1 MKFGIIEFLTLIGA
15 LGFFIYGM
23 KVMSDGIQKV
33 AGSKMRSILS
43 KMTSTRFLGI
53 TTGFIL
59 TALLQSSSATTVMI
73 VSFVNA
79 GLLSLVESIG
89 VVMGANIGTTITAW
103 LISLL
108 GFKVKISSI
117 ALPIIA
123 IGFPMMFSSKSKIK
137 AWAEVLIG
145 FALLF
150 MGLDELKHS
159 VPNLKES
166 PEFLEFVRHYANMG
180 ILTTIIF
187 VGVGTLLTLIVQSS
201 SAAMAI
207 TLIMC
212 YYGYIPFELAAA
224 MVLGEN
230 IGTTITANLA
240 AMVGNVHAKRAAK
253 AHLIFNVFGVIW
265 MIFTFSFFINGINSF
280 MSNNPTIIK
289 ELVELKNEKEYVIL
303 DNSGYPV
310 IENGLEKI
318 FPDFTVAENYI
329 KNNPDFTLEERKT
342 TWNLFLFKSEEKDF
356 IDWLKKE
363 KNYEIQS
370 VKNSEDIYK
379 TEERVLIEI
388 FNSKDKKRRNAFCES
403 NIGRLRSMEEIENVS
418 DNYICSPIANRKAV
432 PIALAIFHT
441 VFNIFNVLLLVWF
454 VPLISR
460 IVIRM
465 QPSKGETDE
474 EFHLEHI
481 GGGLMQTAELSVLEA
496 KKEVI
501 KFGEITTRLFNM
513 IPALMKETDNKKFDA
528 LMKRIR
534 KYEDIT
540 DKMEVEIADYL
551 AKSAQGE
558 MSDAASIKVRSMIS
572 IINDME
578 RIGDI
583 CYQISIS
590 IERKKEKKADFTNE
604 ATKSIEDMLSEIQL
618 SLNIMNNNLNSDY
631 AQVSLTEANNSEIN
645 INNMRNKLRKSY
657 LQKIEK
663 GEMKIQTG
671 MIYNNLIHSLE
682 KIGDHI
688 FNVSEAIV
696 GDK

>member
-89 VVMGANIGTTITAW
+89 VIMGANIGTTITAW

-123 IGFPMMFSSKSKIK
+123 IGFPMMFSSKSNIK

-150 MGLDELKHS
+150 MGLDALKGS
-159 VPNLKES
+159 VPNLKENT
-166 PEFLEFVRHYANMG
+166 EFLSFLSSYANMG
-180 ILTTIIF
+180 ILSTLIF
-187 VGVGTLLTLIVQSS
+187 IGVGTILTLVVQSS
-201 SAAMAI
+201 SAAMAL
-207 TLIMC
+207 TLVMC
-212 YYGYIPFELAAA
+212 YEGYIPFELAAA

-240 AMVGNVHAKRAAK
+240 ALVGNVHAKRAAR
-253 AHLIFNVFGVIW
+253 AHFIFNIFGVIW
-265 MIFTFSFFINGINSF
+265 MIFALQFFIRIIDSYM
-280 MSNNPTIIK
+280 MSNMDLSP
-289 ELVELKNEKEYVIL
+289 L
-303 DNSGYPV
+303 NSVG
-310 IENGLEKI
+310 
-318 FPDFTVAENYI
+318 
-329 KNNPDFTLEERKT
+329 
-342 TWNLFLFKSEEKDF
+342 
-356 IDWLKKE
+356 
-363 KNYEIQS
+363 
-370 VKNSEDIYK
+370 
-379 TEERVLIEI
+379 
-388 FNSKDKKRRNAFCES
+388 ES
-403 NIGRLRSMEEIENVS
+403 I
-418 DNYICSPIANRKAV
+418 AV
-432 PIALAIFHT
+432 PIGLSIFHT
-441 VFNIFNVLLLVWF
+441 TFNILNVIFLVWF

-460 IVIRM
+460 TVIRM
-465 QPSKGETDE
+465 QPSKGEIDE

-618 SLNIMNNNLNSDY
+618 SLNIMNNNLNSEY

>member
-89 VVMGANIGTTITAW
+89 VIMGANIGTTITAW

-123 IGFPMMFSSKSKIK
+123 IGFPMMFSSKSNIK

-150 MGLDELKHS
+150 MGLDALKGS
-159 VPNLKES
+159 VPNLKENT
-166 PEFLEFVRHYANMG
+166 EFLAFLSNYANMG
-180 ILTTIIF
+180 ILSTIIF
-187 VGVGTLLTLIVQSS
+187 IGVGTILTLVVQSS
-201 SAAMAI
+201 SAAMAL
-207 TLIMC
+207 TLVMC
-212 YYGYIPFELAAA
+212 YEGYIPFELAAA

-240 AMVGNVHAKRAAK
+240 ALVGNVHAKRAAR
-253 AHLIFNVFGVIW
+253 AHFIFNIFGVIW
-265 MIFTFSFFINGINSF
+265 MIFALQLFIRVIDSYM
-280 MSNNPTIIK
+280 MSNMDLSP
-289 ELVELKNEKEYVIL
+289 L
-303 DNSGYPV
+303 NSVG
-310 IENGLEKI
+310 
-318 FPDFTVAENYI
+318 
-329 KNNPDFTLEERKT
+329 
-342 TWNLFLFKSEEKDF
+342 
-356 IDWLKKE
+356 
-363 KNYEIQS
+363 
-370 VKNSEDIYK
+370 
-379 TEERVLIEI
+379 
-388 FNSKDKKRRNAFCES
+388 ES
-403 NIGRLRSMEEIENVS
+403 I
-418 DNYICSPIANRKAV
+418 AV
-432 PIALAIFHT
+432 PIGLSIFHT
-441 VFNIFNVLLLVWF
+441 TFNILNVIFLVWF

-460 IVIRM
+460 TVIRM
-465 QPSKGETDE
+465 QPSKGETGE

-604 ATKSIEDMLSEIQL
+604 ATKSVEDMLSEIQL
-618 SLNIMNNNLNSDY
+618 SLNIMNNNLNSEY